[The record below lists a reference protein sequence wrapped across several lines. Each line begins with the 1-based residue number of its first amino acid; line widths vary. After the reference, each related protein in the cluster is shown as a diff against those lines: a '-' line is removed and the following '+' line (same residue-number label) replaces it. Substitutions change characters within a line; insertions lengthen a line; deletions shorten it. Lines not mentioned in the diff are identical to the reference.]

1 MKDEIEALCEEITQL
16 NLENTHLKAEV
27 ERLRDRQEPTMTEK
41 LGLLDRLQAQ
51 EKRRREALK
60 NKP

>member
-1 MKDEIEALCEEITQL
+1 MKDEIEALCEKITQL
-16 NLENTHLKAEV
+16 NLENTYLKAEV